1 MNVLDKL
8 GMLYSLQDCGNRSC
22 GNCVSRDFCRGFGE
36 RERLNLIKEIS
47 AEVRTIIKERDEAI
61 AKLQEVSNDKEK

>member
-36 RERLNLIKEIS
+36 RERSNLINEIS
-47 AEVRTIIKERDEAI
+47 TEVRTIIKERDEAI
-61 AKLQEVSNDKEK
+61 AKLKEITNDKEK

>member
-1 MNVLDKL
+1 MNILEKL

-22 GNCVSRDFCRGFGE
+22 GNCVLSDLCRTFVG
-36 RERLNLIKEIS
+36 REKLNLINEIS

-61 AKLQEVSNDKEK
+61 AKLQEVSNDQEK